1 VVQRQAYARRVSSVG
16 LSPVIARWCIC
27 GALIGGV
34 LGSPGSGI
42 AAVPT
47 DVYVCV
53 KVAQVYRTPGHH
65 PVGIVTRGD
74 RFTVSRYS
82 ATKRWAYG
90 LRHRP
95 GHTKGWVRHSALC
108 RTRPGAT

>member
-1 VVQRQAYARRVSSVG
+1 
-16 LSPVIARWCIC
+16 LIACWCIC
-27 GALIGGV
+27 GALAGGA
-34 LGSPGSGI
+34 LGSPASER
-42 AAVPT
+42 AAVGT

-53 KVAQVYRTPGHH
+53 KVAQVYRTPGLH

-82 ATKRWAYG
+82 PSKRWAYG

-95 GHTKGWVRHSALC
+95 GHTKGWVRRSALC
-108 RTRPGAT
+108 RTRPQAT